1 MPIIRSSSAPR
12 FALPG
17 LQVTGLASPSRG
29 ARETCMWRLVL
40 APGTPGAL
48 HTVDREEVFVATA
61 GRATVSL
68 GGVEHELSAGD
79 ALVVPAGEPFALANP
94 GTEAFEA
101 VVALPVGGRAAM
113 PQGDAFIPP
122 WAA

>member
-12 FALPG
+12 FTLPG
-17 LQVTGLASPSRG
+17 LDVTGLASPSRG
-29 ARETCMWRLVL
+29 SCETCMWRLVL

-48 HTVDREEVFVATA
+48 HTVDREEIFVATA
-61 GRATVSL
+61 GRATVTL
-68 GGVEHELSAGD
+68 AGVEHELAAGD
-79 ALVVPAGEPFALANP
+79 ALVVPAHEPFALANP
-94 GTEAFEA
+94 GAEPFEA

-113 PQGDAFIPP
+113 PAGDPFVPP